1 MGDRSGQRFPGALDG
16 PDLVVDIDAF
26 GRLTGG
32 SVAYVGSLA
41 AGPRFPRRGQEVPIC
56 LA

>member
-1 MGDRSGQRFPGALDG
+1 MGDRSEQRFPGALDG

-26 GRLTGG
+26 GRLIGG

-41 AGPRFPRRGQEVPIC
+41 AGPRFPRRGQEVLIC